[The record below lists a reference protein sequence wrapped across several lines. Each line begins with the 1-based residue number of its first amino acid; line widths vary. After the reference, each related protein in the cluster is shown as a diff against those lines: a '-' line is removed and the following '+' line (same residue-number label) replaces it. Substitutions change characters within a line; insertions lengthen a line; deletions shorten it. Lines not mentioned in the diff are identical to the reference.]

1 MEADVEAARLKM
13 KEATDAV
20 ERARYGSAGATRTAS
35 HEVAL
40 FWSYPVTYWIVKSP
54 TSLEDFLS
62 CNHKLFS
69 QR

>member
-20 ERARYGSAGATRTAS
+20 ERARYASAGATRTAS

-40 FWSYPVTYWIVKSP
+40 FLSYPATYWIVKSP
-54 TSLEDFLS
+54 TSACF
-62 CNHKLFS
+62 N
-69 QR
+69 